1 MAMGKFL
8 LNYIPLVKFCVVE
21 NKSSWG
27 SVLVCSQWISN
38 KLDLIIFYKKE
49 MWMESCKEVRLLLNQ
64 ITKIIWE

>member
-1 MAMGKFL
+1 MATGKFL

-38 KLDLIIFYKKE
+38 KLDLIILYKIEMWRGSCKKE
-49 MWMESCKEVRLLLNQ
+49 RLLLNQ
-64 ITKIIWE
+64 ITKITWE